1 MERCDGDLNDYVKES
16 KNTDRPDIDRMVLGQ
31 IVVAL
36 QHLRSLDIVHK
47 DLKPNNVLFKQT
59 NCQVVQVK
67 LADFGISKQKKDGK
81 QDFSETGNKGTCGY
95 ISPEFL
101 ETGKPS
107 FESDIWAL
115 GAVVYFIASKGDHP
129 YKIDP
134 LQRIGE
140 VDVLVTEL
148 SHPPKTD
155 ELGDWMAADLV
166 RRLMAKKPA
175 KRPNIFLVLLHPYFS
190 AANEKTRLHLALEI
204 NDFYIRN
211 KGNELRS
218 TFKELFK
225 ESTVRCW
232 YANLDNEWMRNPK
245 DDEFLQIISKTVRT
259 LHQSKYSMNS
269 VLIQIHLNSV
279 CTT

>member
-59 NCQVVQVK
+59 NCHVVQVK

-81 QDFSETGNKGTCGY
+81 QDFSGTENKGTCGY

-129 YKIDP
+129 YYIKG
-134 LQRIGE
+134 LNE
-140 VDVLVTEL
+140 AFVNELVQNL
-148 SHPPKTD
+148 KDPPKTG
-155 ELGDWMAADLV
+155 ELRDWSAADLV
-166 RRLMAKKPA
+166 RRLMAFEPG

-190 AANEKTRLHLALEI
+190 AVNEKTQLHLAFEI

-211 KGNELRS
+211 KGNDLGS
-218 TFKELFK
+218 KFKELLK
-225 ESTVRCW
+225 ESNVRCW

-245 DDEFLQIISKTVRT
+245 DEEFLQGFSKTVRS
-259 LHQSKYSMNS
+259 LHQ
-269 VLIQIHLNSV
+269 
-279 CTT
+279 